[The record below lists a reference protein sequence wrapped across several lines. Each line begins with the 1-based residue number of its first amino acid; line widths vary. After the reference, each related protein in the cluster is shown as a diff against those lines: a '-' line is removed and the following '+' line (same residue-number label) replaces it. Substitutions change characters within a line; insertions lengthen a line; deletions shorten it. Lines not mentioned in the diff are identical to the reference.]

1 MFLNGM
7 FTAFDALVEQH
18 GLYKIETIGDALM
31 VAGGLLQV
39 GPDGVARIND
49 SAEGD
54 TQHAT
59 RTVAFA
65 RDMLRTANTIVMP
78 RGQPQDTVQL
88 RVGIHTGSCMSGVV
102 GRKMPRFCL
111 FGDTINTASR
121 MESTGQ
127 AQCVQVSQATW
138 QALGHAPVL
147 AADLLPPELVGAG
160 GEQAGPGATYPAGV
174 LRAEPRWRAS
184 GGVEAKG
191 KGVLQTYV
199 WKEQGW
205 VQ

>member
-1 MFLNGM
+1 ADIRGFTTMCNTLPPEEVMMFLNGM

-49 SAEGD
+49 SPEGD

-59 RTVAFA
+59 RTLAFA

-138 QALGHAPVL
+138 QALGHAP
-147 AADLLPPELVGAG
+147 
-160 GEQAGPGATYPAGV
+160 
-174 LRAEPRWRAS
+174 PRWRAS

-191 KGVLQTYV
+191 KGVMQTYV